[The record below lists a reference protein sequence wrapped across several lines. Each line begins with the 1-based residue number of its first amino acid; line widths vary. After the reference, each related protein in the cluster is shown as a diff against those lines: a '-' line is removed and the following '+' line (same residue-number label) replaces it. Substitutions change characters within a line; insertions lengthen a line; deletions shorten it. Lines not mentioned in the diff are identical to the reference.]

1 MIHSVLQ
8 KLPLGENAKVAL
20 GVLFVCGVGTL
31 PMLSKRGKGYDSMA
45 DKLAEDKAQEHSHST
60 PSRVLIKMTIDPVWI
75 TSLSLSQQGRHPP
88 SLLPAPL
95 LS

>member
-1 MIHSVLQ
+1 MRLFDGALAARSMLHSVLQ

-45 DKLAEDKAQEHSHST
+45 DKLAAEKAQEHSHST
-60 PSRVLIKMTIDPVWI
+60 LSRVLI
-75 TSLSLSQQGRHPP
+75 
-88 SLLPAPL
+88 
-95 LS
+95 

>member
-31 PMLSKRGKGYDSMA
+31 PMLSKRGKLSKQGKRGRRTGTA
-45 DKLAEDKAQEHSHST
+45 AEPPRT
-60 PSRVLIKMTIDPVWI
+60 PPEAPGNPTGTLVD
-75 TSLSLSQQGRHPP
+75 
-88 SLLPAPL
+88 LLDGGL
-95 LS
+95 H